1 MTEEAQ
7 ILKYISGK
15 GWLVFSGGNTT
26 GSEVRAQALARAGGY
41 GTTVYISLADD
52 GGDSLMD
59 DLEDLGARSG
69 YFIDL
74 DYDSPEEIEE
84 QMKMASVIVI
94 EMGSSLDALYRALK
108 GAALE
113 QIQQAY
119 QRGALILLE
128 GLAINLFGRWVVS
141 DNGELL
147 EGFNWVHN
155 AFIEPESMGIDDS
168 RAVQAVL
175 REIADAV
182 AINIARG
189 SALVLG
195 AEGQLELWGER
206 QVTISLGSNYAPQ

>member
-7 ILKYISGK
+7 ILKYVSGK
-15 GWLVFSGGNTT
+15 GWLVFSGGNTA
-26 GSEVRAQALARAGGY
+26 GSEIRAQALARAGGY

-59 DLEDLGARSG
+59 DLRDLGARSG

-84 QMKMASVIVI
+84 QMKLASFIVI
-94 EMGSSLDALYRALK
+94 ETGSSLDALYHALK
-108 GAALE
+108 GTALE

-119 QRGALILLE
+119 QRGAVVLLE

-141 DNGELL
+141 DDGELL
-147 EGFNWVHN
+147 EGFNWVQN

-175 REIADAV
+175 SEIADAV
-182 AINIARG
+182 AINIALG

-195 AEGQLELWGER
+195 EGGQLQLWGER
-206 QVTISLGSNYAPQ
+206 QVTLSLGSNYAP